1 MTPIRFFAPFAAL
14 LILTAQAAGA
24 GDAIPWQPS
33 AEGALALAASERR
46 PVFIAVNMD
55 GERANDQMVAVHYQ
69 DPVIAKLAQ
78 KTVNLFASRFDHGSG
93 EGPCPRCGVIPCA
106 RHMEVER
113 AVRGKWVAE
122 AADGTVVAPQHV
134 FLDAAGKV
142 ILSVPYQVTVG
153 ELEWCFV
160 TAIRKLDPEFP
171 WTLSQKAR
179 APRRLVMEGVAE
191 EEAAAQPLPPD
202 KKELAEIFERLR
214 TTGRGEVDRG
224 TIEDVSRL
232 LLSEDKKAIE
242 YVQSWMNSRFLGGN
256 RPGRLTEVI
265 HAIGRTSPPVW
276 WEVVEPFLGDH
287 RIEVRREAA
296 VALEQLAEP
305 KSLGALTKQWK
316 KEKEVDAQK
325 ELIRAIAAVGCAEQK
340 AIKLATD
347 QARKADEQVLRV
359 NALIGCAALED
370 RETVL
375 PLLRD
380 SLADEGGGVRAAAAY
395 VIAVRR
401 EEELKK
407 LLEDT
412 ALMEADAAVKEALE
426 RALEVLGG
434 GREER
439 LRPILA
445 KFAHSDIPR
454 DRL

>member
-1 MTPIRFFAPFAAL
+1 MTLIRLCAPLAAL
-14 LILTAQAAGA
+14 LLLAARAPGA
-24 GDAIPWQPS
+24 GDAISWQPE
-33 AEGALALAASERR
+33 ADAALALAASEHRAL
-46 PVFIAVNMD
+46 FIAVNMD
-55 GERANDQMVAVHYQ
+55 GERANDQMVEVHYR
-69 DPVIAKLAQ
+69 DPMICKLAQ

-93 EGPCPRCGVIPCA
+93 EAPCPRCGVIPCA

-134 FLDAAGKV
+134 FVDPTGKV

-179 APRRLVMEGVAE
+179 APRRLVMEGVAPSE
-191 EEAAAQPLPPD
+191 GPAQPLPPD
-202 KKELAEIFERLR
+202 KKELAETFERLR
-214 TTGRGEVDRG
+214 TTGRGEAGRD
-224 TIEDVSRL
+224 TLQDVLRL

-242 YVQSWMNSRFLGGN
+242 YVESWMNSRWIGFGGA
-256 RPGRLTEVI
+256 GRLTQVI

-287 RIEVRREAA
+287 RLEVRREAA

-316 KEKEVDAQK
+316 KEKELDAQK
-325 ELIRAIAAVGCAEQK
+325 ELIRAIAAVGCADPK
-340 AIKLATD
+340 AIKLATE
-347 QARKADEQVLRV
+347 QARKADEKVLRV

-375 PLLRD
+375 ALLRE
-380 SLADEGGGVRAAAAY
+380 SLADELGAVRAAAGY

-401 EEELKK
+401 EEELRKP
-407 LLEDT
+407 LEDV
-412 ALMEADAAVKEALE
+412 ALMETDAAVKEALE
-426 RALEVLGG
+426 RALEVLAGG
-434 GREER
+434 KESQ

-445 KFAHSDIPR
+445 KFAESDIPR